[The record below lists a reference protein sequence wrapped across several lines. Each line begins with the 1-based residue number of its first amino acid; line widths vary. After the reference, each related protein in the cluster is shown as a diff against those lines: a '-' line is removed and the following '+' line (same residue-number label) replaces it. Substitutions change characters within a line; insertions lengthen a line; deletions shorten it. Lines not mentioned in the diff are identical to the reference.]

1 MEFDRWTVLLLR
13 RRDDRP
19 TLDQAAEGALQDAH
33 LAFLAKRHAE
43 GHLLAA
49 GPVQGPLD
57 PTIAG
62 ICIYATGVEEAR
74 TLAQEDPAVKAGVL
88 RLEVFSWYVP
98 GKTLRFDSARFP
110 SSMKDVNSP

>member
-13 RRDDRP
+13 RREDPPSLDR
-19 TLDQAAEGALQDAH
+19 AAEDALQDAH
-33 LAFLAKRHAE
+33 LAFLAKLHEE

-49 GPVQGPLD
+49 GPVRGPLD

-62 ICIYATGVEEAR
+62 ICIYPAGVEEAR
-74 TLAQEDPAVKAGVL
+74 SLAQEDPAVKAGVF

-98 GKTLRFDSARFP
+98 GKTLRFDPARFP
-110 SSMKDVNSP
+110 QSMKDVDS